1 MKKEIISGFIIGL
14 AVVFSYTL
22 SQLLP
27 NIPMRISMSFIF
39 FFGLIS
45 IVYLESKL
53 FTGLLVNKTKE
64 LIYKENSVINIAK
77 DLAETYIGNII
88 GVFIVFSM
96 FKIINDPS
104 LDTMMN
110 IANAKIN
117 SNYLQ
122 VFINSILCNIMV
134 CLSVVLSKKSNS
146 DFGKIFLIIMCLAPM
161 VFCGF
166 EHCIANAFIFMVAI
180 NINNSLNI
188 IIHMILVS
196 VGNIIGG
203 IFITYMTE
211 R

>member
-14 AVVFSYTL
+14 AVIFSYIL

-27 NIPMRISMSFIF
+27 SIPMRISMSFIF

-64 LIYKENSVINIAK
+64 IIYKKNSVVNISK
-77 DLAETYIGNII
+77 ELVKTYIGNII
-88 GVFIVFSM
+88 GVFITFSM

-104 LDTMMN
+104 LNTMIS
-110 IANAKIN
+110 IANTKIN
-117 SNYLQ
+117 NDYLQ
-122 VFINSILCNIMV
+122 VFINSILCNIML
-134 CLSVVLSKKSNS
+134 CLSIILSNKSNS
-146 DFGKIFLIIMCLAPM
+146 DFGKIFLVIMCLAPM

-180 NINNSLNI
+180 NMNNLLNI
-188 IIHMILVS
+188 IIHMVLVS
-196 VGNIIGG
+196 IGNIIGG